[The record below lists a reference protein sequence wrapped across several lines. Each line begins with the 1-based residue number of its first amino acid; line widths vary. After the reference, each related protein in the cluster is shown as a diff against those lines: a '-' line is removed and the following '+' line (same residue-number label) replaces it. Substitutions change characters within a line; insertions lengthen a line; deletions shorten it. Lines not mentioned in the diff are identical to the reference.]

1 MQVPVQLPHQELGKL
16 DVGAPGAL
24 FFIGEPAREAGLRG
38 TVSQRLVGIA
48 GNLPVALGAC
58 YRPAALGAC
67 HLAVPGAVTSSEM
80 SETLANPKAASAPAP
95 KHSRLAWLDALRGF
109 AALCVVFDHGST
121 LMLMPVR
128 DFLYRW
134 LDLGQYGVFVFFL
147 ISGYIIPASL
157 ERKGSV
163 RGFWTSRLFRLY
175 PMYLVALVIAAVTY
189 ETGYGT
195 LRGAEHHPA
204 QSVFAWLLM
213 LPNLLTGPN
222 VPNVTWTLSYEMVF
236 YLLLVALFSWG
247 VHRRSGSYATLFAV
261 AAVALGGVLPM
272 AALTRWA
279 GHADHGGL
287 ALNATADALVLGG
300 IVLAVSSR
308 SRVARVGAAVAGL
321 TALVLVMVNQ
331 GSPSPW
337 EGSVIL
343 ALMFTGTLIYRTQQ
357 RQPGTSR
364 AMTAAIVVGVL
375 ALTTFAGLW
384 HGQQRHMSHQ
394 WLIQW
399 ATSVLL
405 AGATFGLGLA
415 ASHRRVPRW
424 CAWLGM
430 ISFSVYLL
438 HPLVFDAYRD
448 VPALHRPHTFGV
460 QGLMFAGCVAVII
473 GLSAVTYY
481 LVERPMQRLGRRLS
495 GAAAAGGGGEPAA
508 RARSSA
514 RRSSGG
520 RSVEQA
526 GQSVDY
532 ATGAARRGSGS
543 AATDAGSGRDTD
555 SDRPGAPTA
564 ARSASSSSAV
574 AGGSGASP

>member
-1 MQVPVQLPHQELGKL
+1 V
-16 DVGAPGAL
+16 
-24 FFIGEPAREAGLRG
+24 
-38 TVSQRLVGIA
+38 
-48 GNLPVALGAC
+48 LGAC
-58 YRPAALGAC
+58 Y
-67 HLAVPGAVTSSEM
+67 LAMPGAVTSSEM

-195 LRGAEHHPA
+195 LRGAEHHPG

-247 VHRRSGSYATLFAV
+247 VHRRSGTYATVFAV

-448 VPALHRPHTFGV
+448 VPVLHRPHTFGV
-460 QGLMFAGCVAVII
+460 QVLMFAGCVAVII

-495 GAAAAGGGGEPAA
+495 GRGGGSGSGEPAGVTA
-508 RARSSA
+508 GRSVEQESQSVEQA
-514 RRSSGG
+514 GQSVEQAGQ
-520 RSVEQA
+520 SVEQA

-532 ATGAARRGSGS
+532 ATGAARGAAIGSGS

>member
-1 MQVPVQLPHQELGKL
+1 
-16 DVGAPGAL
+16 
-24 FFIGEPAREAGLRG
+24 
-38 TVSQRLVGIA
+38 
-48 GNLPVALGAC
+48 
-58 YRPAALGAC
+58 
-67 HLAVPGAVTSSEM
+67 M
-80 SETLANPKAASAPAP
+80 SETLANPKTASAAAP

-121 LMLMPVR
+121 LMLEPVR

-134 LDLGQYGVFVFFL
+134 LDLGEYGVFAFFL

-175 PMYLVALVIAAVTY
+175 PMYAVALALAAVAY
-189 ETGYGT
+189 HTGYGT
-195 LRGAEHHPA
+195 IRGAEHQPA
-204 QSVFAWLLM
+204 QSVLAWLLM

-247 VHRRSGSYATLFAV
+247 VHRRSGWYATTFAV

-272 AALTRWA
+272 ALLTRWA
-279 GHADHGGL
+279 AHADGGGI
-287 ALNATADALVLGG
+287 ALNAVADALILGG

-308 SRVARVGAAVAGL
+308 SVAARVGASVAGL
-321 TALVLVMVNQ
+321 TALVLVMINQ

-343 ALMFTGTLIYRTQQ
+343 ALMFTGTLIYRAQQ
-357 RQPGTSR
+357 RQPGFSR
-364 AMTAAIVVGVL
+364 PMTAAIVVGVL
-375 ALTTFAGLW
+375 ALTTLAGVW
-384 HGQQRHMSHQ
+384 HGEQAHMSHQ
-394 WLIQW
+394 WQVQW
-399 ATSVLL
+399 ATSILL

-415 ASHRRVPRW
+415 ASNRKVPRW

-438 HPLVFDAYRD
+438 HPLVFDAYRA
-448 VPALHRPHTFGV
+448 VPALHRPHTLPV

-473 GLSAVTYY
+473 GLSTVTYY

-495 GAAAAGGGGEPAA
+495 GRGGGGSGGGQPAA
-508 RARSSA
+508 VAVGS
-514 RRSSGG
+514 
-520 RSVEQA
+520 SVEQA
-526 GQSVDY
+526 GEPADY
-532 ATGAARRGSGS
+532 ATGAAADS
-543 AATDAGSGRDTD
+543 ASAVTDAGSGRETD

>member
-1 MQVPVQLPHQELGKL
+1 
-16 DVGAPGAL
+16 
-24 FFIGEPAREAGLRG
+24 
-38 TVSQRLVGIA
+38 
-48 GNLPVALGAC
+48 
-58 YRPAALGAC
+58 
-67 HLAVPGAVTSSEM
+67 M
-80 SETLANPKAASAPAP
+80 SETLANPKTANAAAP

-121 LMLMPVR
+121 LMLEPVR

-134 LDLGQYGVFVFFL
+134 LDLGEYGVFVFFL

-175 PMYLVALVIAAVTY
+175 PMYAVALALAAVAY
-189 ETGYGT
+189 HTGYGT
-195 LRGAEHHPA
+195 IRGAEHQPA
-204 QSVFAWLLM
+204 QSVLAWLLM

-247 VHRRSGSYATLFAV
+247 VHRRSGWYATTFAV

-272 AALTRWA
+272 ALLTRWA
-279 GHADHGGL
+279 GHADGGGV
-287 ALNATADALVLGG
+287 ALNAVADALILGG

-308 SRVARVGAAVAGL
+308 SVAARVGASVAGL

-343 ALMFTGTLIYRTQQ
+343 ALMFTGTLIYRAQQ
-357 RQPGTSR
+357 RQPGFSR
-364 AMTAAIVVGVL
+364 PMTAAIVVGVL
-375 ALTTFAGLW
+375 ALTTFAGVW
-384 HGQQRHMSHQ
+384 HGDQAHLSHQ
-394 WLIQW
+394 WQIQW
-399 ATSVLL
+399 ATSILL

-415 ASHRRVPRW
+415 ASNRRVPRW

-438 HPLVFDAYRD
+438 HPLVFDAYRA
-448 VPALHRPHTFGV
+448 VPALHRTHTLPV

-473 GLSAVTYY
+473 GLSTVTYY

-495 GAAAAGGGGEPAA
+495 GRGGGSAGGGSGGGEPAA
-508 RARSSA
+508 VAVGS
-514 RRSSGG
+514 
-520 RSVEQA
+520 SVEQA
-526 GQSVDY
+526 GQPADY
-532 ATGAARRGSGS
+532 ATGAATGSGS
-543 AATDAGSGRDTD
+543 AVTDAGSGRDTD

>member
-1 MQVPVQLPHQELGKL
+1 
-16 DVGAPGAL
+16 
-24 FFIGEPAREAGLRG
+24 
-38 TVSQRLVGIA
+38 
-48 GNLPVALGAC
+48 
-58 YRPAALGAC
+58 
-67 HLAVPGAVTSSEM
+67 
-80 SETLANPKAASAPAP
+80 
-95 KHSRLAWLDALRGF
+95 
-109 AALCVVFDHGST
+109 
-121 LMLMPVR
+121 
-128 DFLYRW
+128 
-134 LDLGQYGVFVFFL
+134 
-147 ISGYIIPASL
+147 
-157 ERKGSV
+157 
-163 RGFWTSRLFRLY
+163 
-175 PMYLVALVIAAVTY
+175 
-189 ETGYGT
+189 
-195 LRGAEHHPA
+195 
-204 QSVFAWLLM
+204 
-213 LPNLLTGPN
+213 
-222 VPNVTWTLSYEMVF
+222 MVF

-261 AAVALGGVLPM
+261 SAVALGGVLPM

-279 GHADHGGL
+279 GHAEHGGL

-308 SRVARVGAAVAGL
+308 SRVARAGAAVAGL

-415 ASHRRVPRW
+415 VSQRRVPRW

-438 HPLVFDAYRD
+438 HPLVFDAYRSI
-448 VPALHRPHTFGV
+448 PALHRPHTLPV
-460 QGLMFAGCVAVII
+460 QGLMFAGCLAVII
-473 GLSAVTYY
+473 GLSALTYY
-481 LVERPMQRLGRRLS
+481 VVERPMQRLGRRLS
-495 GAAAAGGGGEPAA
+495 GRGGAGQGGAGRGGAGRGGAGRDEPAPAPAAG
-508 RARSSA
+508 
-514 RRSSGG
+514 
-520 RSVEQA
+520 SVDQA
-526 GQSVDY
+526 GQSADY
-532 ATGAARRGSGS
+532 ATGATAGSGS
-543 AATDAGSGRDTD
+543 AAKDAGSGRDTD

>member
-1 MQVPVQLPHQELGKL
+1 
-16 DVGAPGAL
+16 
-24 FFIGEPAREAGLRG
+24 
-38 TVSQRLVGIA
+38 
-48 GNLPVALGAC
+48 
-58 YRPAALGAC
+58 
-67 HLAVPGAVTSSEM
+67 M
-80 SETLANPKAASAPAP
+80 SETLANTTAANAATP

-121 LMLMPVR
+121 LMLEPVR

-175 PMYLVALVIAAVTY
+175 PMYLVALVIAAVAY
-189 ETGYGT
+189 QTGHGT
-195 LRGAEHHPA
+195 IRGAERQPA

-261 AAVALGGVLPM
+261 GAVALGGVLPM
-272 AALTRWA
+272 AALTTWA

-308 SRVARVGAAVAGL
+308 SRVARAGASVAGL
-321 TALVLVMVNQ
+321 TALVLVMFNQ

-337 EGSVIL
+337 EGCVIL
-343 ALMFTGTLIYRTQQ
+343 ALMFSGTLIYRAQQ
-357 RQPGTSR
+357 RQPGVSR
-364 AMTAAIVVGVL
+364 PATAAIVVGVL

-384 HGQQRHMSHQ
+384 HGEQRHMSHQ

-415 ASHRRVPRW
+415 ASRCRVPRW

-438 HPLVFDAYRD
+438 HPLVFDAYRSI
-448 VPALHRPHTFGV
+448 PALHRPHTLPV
-460 QGLMFAGCVAVII
+460 QALTFAGCLAVII
-473 GLSAVTYY
+473 GLSALTYY
-481 LVERPMQRLGRRLS
+481 VVERPMQRLGRRLAPRGRAGRD
-495 GAAAAGGGGEPAA
+495 GAGRDEPVTAAAGA
-508 RARSSA
+508 
-514 RRSSGG
+514 
-520 RSVEQA
+520 VDQA
-526 GQSVDY
+526 GQPAGY
-532 ATGAARRGSGS
+532 ATGSATGSGS
-543 AATDAGSGRDTD
+543 AAKDIGSGRDTD

>member
-1 MQVPVQLPHQELGKL
+1 
-16 DVGAPGAL
+16 
-24 FFIGEPAREAGLRG
+24 
-38 TVSQRLVGIA
+38 
-48 GNLPVALGAC
+48 
-58 YRPAALGAC
+58 
-67 HLAVPGAVTSSEM
+67 M
-80 SETLANPKAASAPAP
+80 SETLAKPNVANAAAP

-134 LDLGQYGVFVFFL
+134 LDLGEYGVFVFFL

-175 PMYLVALVIAAVTY
+175 PMYAVALALAAVAY
-189 ETGYGT
+189 HTGHGT
-195 LRGAEHHPA
+195 IRGAEHQPA
-204 QSVFAWLLM
+204 QSVLAWLLM

-236 YLLLVALFSWG
+236 YLMLVALFSWG
-247 VHRRSGSYATLFAV
+247 VHRRSGWYATTFAV

-279 GHADHGGL
+279 GHADGGGV
-287 ALNATADALVLGG
+287 ALNAVADALILGG

-308 SRVARVGAAVAGL
+308 SRVARVGASVAGL

-343 ALMFTGTLIYRTQQ
+343 ALMFTGTLIYRAQQ
-357 RQPGTSR
+357 RQPGFSR
-364 AMTAAIVVGVL
+364 PVTAAIVVGVL
-375 ALTTFAGLW
+375 ALTTFAGIW
-384 HGQQRHMSHQ
+384 HGEQRHMSHQ

-405 AGATFGLGLA
+405 AGVTFGLGLA
-415 ASHRRVPRW
+415 ANGRKVPRW

-438 HPLVFDAYRD
+438 HPLVFDAYRS
-448 VPALHRPHTFGV
+448 VPALHRTHTIGV
-460 QGLMFAGCVAVII
+460 QVLMFAGCVAVII
-473 GLSAVTYY
+473 GLSVMTYY
-481 LVERPMQRLGRRLS
+481 LVERPMQGLGRRLAGRGS
-495 GAAAAGGGGEPAA
+495 GSGPPAAVAAGGSVEPAA
-508 RARSSA
+508 
-514 RRSSGG
+514 GG
-520 RSVEQA
+520 SVEQA
-526 GQSVDY
+526 GQSADY
-532 ATGAARRGSGS
+532 ATGAATGSGS
-543 AATDAGSGRDTD
+543 AATDAGSGRETD

>member
-1 MQVPVQLPHQELGKL
+1 
-16 DVGAPGAL
+16 
-24 FFIGEPAREAGLRG
+24 
-38 TVSQRLVGIA
+38 
-48 GNLPVALGAC
+48 
-58 YRPAALGAC
+58 
-67 HLAVPGAVTSSEM
+67 M
-80 SETLANPKAASAPAP
+80 SETLANTKAASAPAP

-175 PMYLVALVIAAVTY
+175 PMYLVALVIAAVAY

-247 VHRRSGSYATLFAV
+247 VHRRSGSYATVFALG
-261 AAVALGGVLPM
+261 AVALGGVLPM
-272 AALTRWA
+272 AALTHWA

-300 IVLAVSSR
+300 ILLAVSSR
-308 SRVARVGAAVAGL
+308 SRVARAGAAVAGL

-337 EGSVIL
+337 EGCVIL

-364 AMTAAIVVGVL
+364 PVTAAIVVGVL

-394 WLIQW
+394 WLVQW

-415 ASHRRVPRW
+415 VSHRRVPRW

-448 VPALHRPHTFGV
+448 VPVLHRPHTFGV
-460 QGLMFAGCVAVII
+460 QVLMFAGCVAVII

-495 GAAAAGGGGEPAA
+495 GRGGGTGSGEPAGVA
-508 RARSSA
+508 A
-514 RRSSGG
+514 G
-520 RSVEQA
+520 RPVEQEGQPVEQA
-526 GQSVDY
+526 GQPVEQAGQLVEQAGQPVGY
-532 ATGAARRGSGS
+532 ATGAGTGAATGSGS

>member
-1 MQVPVQLPHQELGKL
+1 
-16 DVGAPGAL
+16 
-24 FFIGEPAREAGLRG
+24 
-38 TVSQRLVGIA
+38 
-48 GNLPVALGAC
+48 
-58 YRPAALGAC
+58 
-67 HLAVPGAVTSSEM
+67 M
-80 SETLANPKAASAPAP
+80 SETAAPTITANEATP

-121 LMLMPVR
+121 LMLLPVR

-134 LDLGQYGVFVFFL
+134 LDLGEYGVFVFFL
-147 ISGYIIPASL
+147 VSGYIIPASL

-175 PMYLVALVIAAVTY
+175 PMYVVALALATVAY
-189 ETGYGT
+189 LTGYGT
-195 LRGAEHHPA
+195 IRGAEHHPG
-204 QSVFAWLLM
+204 QSVSAWLLM

-247 VHRRSGSYATLFAV
+247 VHTRSGWYASAFAV
-261 AAVALGGVLPM
+261 GAVALGGVLPM

-287 ALNATADALVLGG
+287 WLNLTADALVLGG
-300 IVLAVSSR
+300 IVVALSSR
-308 SRVARVGAAVAGL
+308 SRVARVGASVAGL

-337 EGSVIL
+337 EGCVIL

-364 AMTAAIVVGVL
+364 PVTAAIVVGVL
-375 ALTTFAGLW
+375 ALTTFAGIW
-384 HGQQRHMSHQ
+384 HGQQRHQSHQ
-394 WLIQW
+394 WLVQW

-415 ASHRRVPRW
+415 VRHHKVPRW

-430 ISFSVYLL
+430 ISYSVYLL
-438 HPLVFDAYRD
+438 HPLVFDAYRS
-448 VPALHRPHTFGV
+448 VPALHRPHTLPD
-460 QGLMFAGCVAVII
+460 QALLFAGCVAVVIS
-473 GLSAVTYY
+473 LSAVTYY
-481 LVERPMQRLGRRLS
+481 SVEKPMQRLGRRFAGRRPGPTPPAAYPA
-495 GAAAAGGGGEPAA
+495 GAA
-508 RARSSA
+508 
-514 RRSSGG
+514 
-520 RSVEQA
+520 
-526 GQSVDY
+526 
-532 ATGAARRGSGS
+532 TGSG
-543 AATDAGSGRDTD
+543 TEETSGRETD
-555 SDRPGAPTA
+555 SERPGAPAA
-564 ARSASSSSAV
+564 ARSASSSSVV

>member
-1 MQVPVQLPHQELGKL
+1 M
-16 DVGAPGAL
+16 
-24 FFIGEPAREAGLRG
+24 
-38 TVSQRLVGIA
+38 
-48 GNLPVALGAC
+48 
-58 YRPAALGAC
+58 
-67 HLAVPGAVTSSEM
+67 PGAVTSGEM
-80 SETLANPKAASAPAP
+80 SETLANPKTANAAAP

-121 LMLMPVR
+121 LMLEPVR

-134 LDLGQYGVFVFFL
+134 LDLGEYGVFVFFL

-175 PMYLVALVIAAVTY
+175 PMYAVALALAAVAY
-189 ETGYGT
+189 HAGHGT
-195 LRGAEHHPA
+195 IRGAEHQPV
-204 QSVFAWLLM
+204 QSVLAWLLM

-222 VPNVTWTLSYEMVF
+222 VPNVTWSLSYEMVF

-247 VHRRSGSYATLFAV
+247 VHRRSGWYATTFAV

-272 AALTRWA
+272 AFLTRWA
-279 GHADHGGL
+279 AHADGGGV
-287 ALNATADALVLGG
+287 ALNAVADALILGG

-308 SRVARVGAAVAGL
+308 SVAARVGASVAGL

-343 ALMFTGTLIYRTQQ
+343 ALMFTGTLIYRAQQ
-357 RQPGTSR
+357 RQPGFSR
-364 AMTAAIVVGVL
+364 PVTAAIVVGVL
-375 ALTTFAGLW
+375 ALTTFAGVW
-384 HGQQRHMSHQ
+384 HGGQDHLSRQ
-394 WLIQW
+394 WQIQW
-399 ATSVLL
+399 ATSILL

-415 ASHRRVPRW
+415 ASHRKVPRW

-438 HPLVFDAYRD
+438 HPLVFDAYRS
-448 VPALHRPHTFGV
+448 VPALHRPHPLPV

-473 GLSAVTYY
+473 GLSTVTYY

-495 GAAAAGGGGEPAA
+495 GRGSGSGGGGGEPAA
-508 RARSSA
+508 VAVGS
-514 RRSSGG
+514 
-520 RSVEQA
+520 SVEQA
-526 GQSVDY
+526 GQPADY
-532 ATGAARRGSGS
+532 ATGAAAGSGS
-543 AATDAGSGRDTD
+543 AVTDAGSGRETD
-555 SDRPGAPTA
+555 SERPGAPTA

>member
-1 MQVPVQLPHQELGKL
+1 
-16 DVGAPGAL
+16 
-24 FFIGEPAREAGLRG
+24 
-38 TVSQRLVGIA
+38 
-48 GNLPVALGAC
+48 
-58 YRPAALGAC
+58 
-67 HLAVPGAVTSSEM
+67 M
-80 SETLANPKAASAPAP
+80 SETLAKPNVANAAAP

-134 LDLGQYGVFVFFL
+134 LDLGEYGVFVFFL

-163 RGFWTSRLFRLY
+163 RGFWISRLFRLY
-175 PMYLVALVIAAVTY
+175 PMYAVALALAAVAY
-189 ETGYGT
+189 HTGHGT
-195 LRGAEHHPA
+195 IRGAEHQPA
-204 QSVFAWLLM
+204 QSVLAWLLM

-247 VHRRSGSYATLFAV
+247 VHRRSGWYATTFAV

-279 GHADHGGL
+279 GHAGGGGV
-287 ALNATADALVLGG
+287 ALNAVADALILGG

-308 SRVARVGAAVAGL
+308 SRVARVGASVAGL

-343 ALMFTGTLIYRTQQ
+343 ALMFTGTLIYRAQQ
-357 RQPGTSR
+357 RQPGFSR
-364 AMTAAIVVGVL
+364 PVTAAIVVGVL
-375 ALTTFAGLW
+375 ALTTFAGIW
-384 HGQQRHMSHQ
+384 HGEQRHMSHQ

-405 AGATFGLGLA
+405 AGLTFGLGLA
-415 ASHRRVPRW
+415 ARGRKVPRW

-438 HPLVFDAYRD
+438 HPLVFDAYRS
-448 VPALHRPHTFGV
+448 VPALHRAHTIGV
-460 QGLMFAGCVAVII
+460 QVLMFAGCVAVII
-473 GLSAVTYY
+473 ALSAVTYY
-481 LVERPMQRLGRRLS
+481 LVERPMQGLGRRLAGRGGGRGS
-495 GAAAAGGGGEPAA
+495 GSGEPAAVAAGSSVEAAAAGG
-508 RARSSA
+508 
-514 RRSSGG
+514 
-520 RSVEQA
+520 SVEQA
-526 GQSVDY
+526 GQSADY
-532 ATGAARRGSGS
+532 ATGAATGSGS